1 MAKQQEDWK
10 DRLGVVFSTNPDF
23 QYEQPEEEVVQTL
36 PPSQQKL
43 VIGIDRRHRAGK
55 QVTLVKGFVGTEE
68 DLNALGRELKNKCG
82 VGGSSKDGEILIQGD
97 FRERLMN
104 LLREKGY
111 RVVRGN

>member
-43 VIGIDRRHRAGK
+43 VVGIDRRHRAGK